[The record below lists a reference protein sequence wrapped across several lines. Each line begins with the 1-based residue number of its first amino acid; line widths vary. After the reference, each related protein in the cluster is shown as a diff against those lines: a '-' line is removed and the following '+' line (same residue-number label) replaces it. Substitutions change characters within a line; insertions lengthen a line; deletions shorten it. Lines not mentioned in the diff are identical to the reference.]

1 MKHTIGLVVGI
12 LVLLIAA
19 QSWAQSQTNP
29 HGLYLSGNI
38 GFGIR
43 PDADING
50 PCGPFFPFEN
60 DPAIVLNGAIG
71 IELNPMVRVEGEIG
85 FHFNTADQ
93 GGTATD
99 WTFRTVSFMG
109 NGYFD
114 IPTNSPLRPYVGA
127 GVGFANVNLEAD
139 SFGFTSSDSDLVG
152 AFQLMAGLGFDFSP
166 RATFTAGIRYFTTS
180 DPNFSTVSG
189 PIETEFTSYDILFG
203 ARFRF

>member
-1 MKHTIGLVVGI
+1 MKRIFGLVIGV
-12 LVLLIAA
+12 LVLLVAA
-19 QSWAQSQTNP
+19 QAWAQTNP

-50 PCGPFFPFEN
+50 PGGPFFPFEN
-60 DPAIVLNGAIG
+60 DPAFVLNGAIG
-71 IELNPMVRVEGEIG
+71 MELTPMIRVEGEIG

-99 WTFRTVSFMG
+99 WAFRTFSMMA

-114 IPTNSPLRPYVGA
+114 IPTHSPLRPYIGA
-127 GVGFANVNLEAD
+127 GLGFANVNLEAD
-139 SFGFTSSDSDLVG
+139 SFGFSSSDSDLVG
-152 AFQLMAGLGFDFSP
+152 AFQLMAGVGYDISP
-166 RATFTAGIRYFTTS
+166 RATLTFGYRYFTTS
-180 DPNFSTVSG
+180 DPNFSTLSG
-189 PIETEFTSYDILFG
+189 PIETELTSHDFLFG